1 MNDFIRLNLESGQRC
16 RQWFI
21 DFKSL
26 ITGGS
31 IFASKTAGM
40 TVKVDQLETT
50 AGEQSAATSQGVSAT
65 DVKGSERTD
74 LENAMDPVRTAARAA
89 EFDIP
94 GTRDRYRYNRAMTH
108 QELLAAGRSFAI
120 GGAADEALLISYD
133 APNGWVAAITAACDA
148 FEAAFG
154 LQDSAKGQS
163 VAKNAESYALVHE
176 MNAFK
181 GALRHHVINNT
192 INNPG
197 ARAAWQSAAHVEK
210 APTKKKDP
218 PTPEPVPDPDPDP
231 TL

>member
-21 DFKSL
+21 DFVLL
-26 ITGGS
+26 IAAGS
-31 IFASKTAGM
+31 IFESKAHAM
-40 TVKVDQLETT
+40 TVKVNALETT
-50 AGEQSAATSQGVSAT
+50 AGQQSAATSLSVSAT

-74 LENAMDPVRTAARAA
+74 LENALDPVRTAARAA

-94 GTRDRYRYNRAMTH
+94 GTRDRYRYNRAMSH
-108 QELLAAGRSFAI
+108 QELLAAGRSFAL
-120 GGAADEALLISYD
+120 GGATDEALLTSYD
-133 APNGWVAAITAACDA
+133 APNGWVAAITAAADA

-163 VAKNAESYALVHE
+163 VAKNAELNALVHE

-192 INNPG
+192 LTNPG
-197 ARAAWQSAAHVEK
+197 ARAAWQTAAHVQK
-210 APTKKKDP
+210 APSSPAP
-218 PTPEPVPDPDPDP
+218 PTPTP
-231 TL
+231 

>member
-1 MNDFIRLNLESGQRC
+1 MNDYIRVNLESGQRC
-16 RQWFI
+16 RQWFL
-21 DFKSL
+21 DFKAL

-31 IFASKTAGM
+31 IFAAKTAGM
-40 TVKVDQLETT
+40 TAKVDLLETT
-50 AGEQSAATSQGVSAT
+50 AGEQQAAFGEGLSAT
-65 DVKGSERTD
+65 DVKGSERVD
-74 LENAMDPVRTAARAA
+74 LEDALDPVRTAARAC

-94 GTRDRYRYNRAMTH
+94 GTRDRYRFNRSMTN

-120 GGAADEALLISYD
+120 GGATDEALLVSYD
-133 APNGWVAAITAACDA
+133 APGGWVALITAAADA

-163 VAKNAESYALVHE
+163 VAKNAELAAIVVE
-176 MNAFK
+176 MNEFK

-197 ARAAWQSAAHVEK
+197 ARAAWTTVAHVEK

-218 PTPEPVPDPDPDP
+218 PVPPTP
-231 TL
+231 